1 MRINPEE
8 TQCMIIDMQER
19 LMPAMKDRAACE
31 ERAVMLIKGLRILDI
46 PMMITQQYTK
56 GLGDSIPEIYEA
68 AGTKEYFDKRSF
80 SCLREETILD
90 ELEKNRSLGRK
101 NVLVC
106 GTESHVCVLQTCIDL
121 KARGFQPVLVT
132 DAIASRKKQDKKIA
146 LQRAVQEGILLT
158 TAEAVLFELTVDSRH
173 PKFREISVLVK

>member
-1 MRINPEE
+1 MRILPEE

-31 ERAVMLIKGLRILDI
+31 ERALTLIRGLRILEI

-56 GLGDSIPEIYEA
+56 GLGGSIPEVYEA
-68 AGTKEYFDKRSF
+68 AGTTAYFDKKTF
-80 SCLREETILD
+80 SCAKDTEILAA
-90 ELEKNRSLGRK
+90 LEAGRASGRK

-106 GTESHVCVLQTCIDL
+106 GTEAHVCVLQTCIDL
-121 KARGFQPVLVT
+121 KAMGFQPVLVT
-132 DAIASRKKQDKKIA
+132 DAIASRKKSDRKTA

-158 TAEAVLFELTVDSRH
+158 TAESVLFELTVDSRH
-173 PKFREISVLVK
+173 PRFREISALVK